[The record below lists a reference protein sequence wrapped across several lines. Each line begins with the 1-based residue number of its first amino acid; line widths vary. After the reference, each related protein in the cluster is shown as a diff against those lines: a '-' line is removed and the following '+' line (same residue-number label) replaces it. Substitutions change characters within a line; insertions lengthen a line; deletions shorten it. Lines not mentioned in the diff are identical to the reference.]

1 MNVRRPGGYSGP
13 TKKEAKQN
21 CIEQRHRMLA
31 PTRANTLELGLFR
44 HTDGIKLKIDFL
56 IPYKMTR
63 HPSLSKVSVRDK
75 THLVPSRQL
84 DQFLSNRSAPTVRLQ
99 LLSHDAGHV
108 MLLYNNIH

>member
-1 MNVRRPGGYSGP
+1 
-13 TKKEAKQN
+13 
-21 CIEQRHRMLA
+21 
-31 PTRANTLELGLFR
+31 
-44 HTDGIKLKIDFL
+44 
-56 IPYKMTR
+56 MTR